1 MDLVA
6 DIKQRLS
13 IEELVGQYVELRKSG
28 RNYKALCP
36 FHSEK
41 SPSFHVSV
49 EKQIAFCFGCQRG
62 GDLFQFFQ
70 EVESVNFPE
79 ALKQLAEKAGLDIT
93 KYQTTSAAPK
103 VSQDEKKQYTEIH
116 DVALTYFSHALW
128 DSEDGKKVLEYV
140 RGRSLTDATIK
151 EWGIGFS
158 PDTGDG
164 FFRYATDQ
172 RIERTPLLKSGL
184 VMARDLDAQQVFD
197 RFRMRLM
204 FPIHDVHG
212 RVVGFGGRALKK
224 GMEPKYL
231 NSPETVSYKKSE
243 ILFGLHQAKQAIRAA
258 KRVIMVE
265 GYFDVISCHQAGIQE
280 SVATSGTALT
290 TEHARILKRLTDN
303 FYLCFDNDGAG
314 WEATKRAFLILQA
327 IEANVRVIR
336 VPEGKDPADA
346 LMTSSDAFRA
356 AIEQAQPF
364 FEVYLDKETAESI
377 GPLSPERV
385 ATILAES
392 LSYIRAIP
400 NKVLQDI
407 AIRALASKLGV
418 KEVVI
423 YDELK
428 RSAQTFRGGVKHR
441 TAANASD
448 SFVPG
453 ATIRQCKPHEL
464 LIVAMLNAPE
474 KASSLVS
481 QLVEEDFFGE
491 TMILFQR
498 IKEIVTSGQ
507 PFTLPLLAEGLDDS
521 LKAKLDYY
529 TLYGEVTYE
538 HLSIE
543 IFEKDVITALDKVV
557 QNRKNVQLEALKRII
572 QTFQSAGKKSEM
584 LVALEELRQKLQ
596 Y

>member
-79 ALKQLAEKAGLDIT
+79 ALKQLAEKAGLDVT
-93 KYQTTSAAPK
+93 KYQTASTAPK
-103 VSQDEKKQYTEIH
+103 VSQDEKKQYTDIH
-116 DVALTYFSHALW
+116 ELALKYFSQALW
-128 DSEDGKKVLEYV
+128 ETDDGRKVLEYV
-140 RGRSLTDATIK
+140 RGRSLTDVTIK

-158 PDTGDG
+158 SETGDG
-164 FFRYATDQ
+164 FFRYATEQ

-184 VMARDLDAQQVFD
+184 VMSRDFDAQQVFD

-204 FPIHDVHG
+204 FPIHDFQG

-243 ILFGLHQAKQAIRAA
+243 ILFGLYQAKQAIRAM

-280 SVATSGTALT
+280 AVATSGTALT

-314 WEATKRAFLILQA
+314 WEATKRAFLVLQA

-346 LMTSSDAFRA
+346 LSSTSDAFRA

-364 FEVYLDKETAESI
+364 FDVYLDKEVGAGSLT
-377 GPLSPERV
+377 PERV
-385 ATILAES
+385 TVILTEA
-392 LSYIRAIP
+392 LSYIRMIP
-400 NKVLQDI
+400 NKVLQDM

-428 RSAQTFRGGVKHR
+428 RSAQAFRGGVSRKKE
-441 TAANASD
+441 TKSD
-448 SFVPG
+448 SLVPG

-474 KASSLVS
+474 KAPSLVS

-491 TMILFQR
+491 TIVLFQR
-498 IKEIVTSGQ
+498 IKEIVMNGQ
-507 PFTLPLLAEGLDDS
+507 PLSLSLLGEGLDDS
-521 LKAKLDYY
+521 QKAKLDYY
-529 TLYGEVTYE
+529 ALYGEVTYE
-538 HLSIE
+538 HLSVE

-596 Y
+596 H